1 MLLVQAKACTNC
13 EDLSKGDGNVKQFS
27 ASTGGFSSFTKRY
40 NFHNIK
46 MAGAAASADSLAVV
60 QCAG

>member
-1 MLLVQAKACTNC
+1 MLLVQAKACSVC
-13 EDLSKGDGNVKQFS
+13 EDLSKGDGNIKLFS
-27 ASTGGFSSFTKRY
+27 ASTVGFSRFTKRY

-46 MAGAAASADSLAVV
+46 MAGVAASADGVAVI